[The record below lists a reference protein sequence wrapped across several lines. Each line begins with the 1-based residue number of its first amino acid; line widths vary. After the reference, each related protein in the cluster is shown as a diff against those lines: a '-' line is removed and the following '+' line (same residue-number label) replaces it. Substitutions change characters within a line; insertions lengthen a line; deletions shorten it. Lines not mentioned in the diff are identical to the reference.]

1 METSLIPLSV
11 IIVVLIIAFLSASMS
26 QVNHKARNRVLYVTH
41 QKNVSPFFNMGKYSD
56 NVSFIHH
63 IFTRYFSTRKSAL
76 TRYWN

>member
-1 METSLIPLSV
+1 METSFIPLSV
-11 IIVVLIIAFLSASMS
+11 IIVVLIIVVLSASLS
-26 QVNHKARNRVLYVTH
+26 QVNHKARNRILYVTH
-41 QKNVSPFFNMGKYSD
+41 QRDIFFNMSKYSD